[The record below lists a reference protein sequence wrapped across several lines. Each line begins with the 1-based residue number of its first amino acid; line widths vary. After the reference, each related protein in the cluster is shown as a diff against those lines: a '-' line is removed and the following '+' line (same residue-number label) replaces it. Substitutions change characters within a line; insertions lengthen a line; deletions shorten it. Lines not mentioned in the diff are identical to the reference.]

1 MRQSDYLKFYLRKSS
16 LSLELDRN
24 FEKIDDTLSYIGG
37 LFSTILSCLILVG
50 KYNETSYEL
59 EIAKNLY
66 HYDKN
71 EPIQAEKFNFFIFL
85 GYLIYAFF

>member
-1 MRQSDYLKFYLRKSS
+1 M
-16 LSLELDRN
+16 
-24 FEKIDDTLSYIGG
+24 
-37 LFSTILSCLILVG
+37 G